1 MTSIKNAGW
10 RGLREDPWNTRSLDL
25 NKDGLIDYFLTESV
39 WWPNKMKADIYF
51 QNSRG
56 ELTESGNFSQYRF
69 IEPYIKL
76 ADINNDSHEDII
88 VFIMALNYITKVF
101 I

>member
-1 MTSIKNAGW
+1 MTFIKNPGW
-10 RGLREDPWNTRSLDL
+10 TGLREDPWNTRSLDL

-69 IEPYIKL
+69 IEP
-76 ADINNDSHEDII
+76 
-88 VFIMALNYITKVF
+88 
-101 I
+101 